1 LIERSFEGLSVAVET
16 VKIIKELVE
25 IWPNEVCD
33 SFGITGGG
41 RARGNLA
48 TDNGGGWAEMV
59 LSEAEGAE
67 HNTDWKASFV
77 RRAWSILLAALYHV
91 SGSVSASHP

>member
-77 RRAWSILLAALYHV
+77 RHAWSILFAALYHM
-91 SGSVSASHP
+91 SGSMSASHP